1 MPKKIIRHPFLSC
14 TFAAEFVTE
23 KYENKKSLSEV
34 NQSVDVTAIKSPWKR
49 FMAFLGPAYL
59 ISVGY
64 MDPGNWAT
72 DITGG
77 SKFGYTLLWVLV
89 VSNVIALLLQS
100 FSARLGLVTGK
111 DLAQASRDM
120 YPPFINFSLYIF
132 AEIAIAACDL
142 AEVIGMAIG
151 LKLLFHFP
159 LWLGICITVL
169 DTFVLLMLLKVGIRK
184 LEAFIISLVSIIGIS
199 FLIEMFFAKPDMG
212 DVMAGLIPSK
222 LSNEALYVSLAI
234 LGATVMPHNLYL
246 HSSLVQTRKFKRT
259 APDIKKSI
267 RFNIIDSTIALNL
280 ALFVNA
286 AILILAASTFFVNG
300 YFEVNQIED
309 AYKFLEP
316 LLGSSW
322 APILFAVALIASGQ
336 SSTVTGTLAGQI
348 IMEGHLQLRI
358 QPWMRRLLTRLLAVI
373 PALLTCL
380 IAGEESTG
388 KLLVLSQFI
397 LSLQLPFAIVPLIF
411 FTGDKKI
418 MGEFAV
424 RPLFKILGWIAVIM
438 IAGLNFYFVMLQVS
452 DWVHDPTMAFSSK
465 FMIATVCI
473 YVFVILFF
481 IMIYPAIRKSKK
493 QKDFVLHG
501 QNKITIANMG
511 VPQKVF
517 VTVDF
522 SSADNKAINRAI
534 QMGGKDAT
542 YNLLHVVETPGAIIY
557 GEETVDFETR
567 KDIELIEQYV
577 EQLKSQGY
585 KAAFLLGYGNPKQAI
600 PELTNRHGAD
610 MLVIGTHGHGGL
622 KDLLF
627 GTTVEA
633 VRHKITA
640 PLLVV

>member
-1 MPKKIIRHPFLSC
+1 
-14 TFAAEFVTE
+14 VTG
-23 KYENKKSLSEV
+23 KFENKRSLSEV

-49 FMAFLGPAYL
+49 FFAFLGPAYL

-77 SKFGYTLLWVLV
+77 SKFGYSLLWVLV
-89 VSNVIALLLQS
+89 VSNLIALLLQS
-100 FSARLGLVTGK
+100 FSARLGIVTGK

-120 YPPFINFSLYIF
+120 YPPFVNFSLYIF

-142 AEVIGMAIG
+142 AEVVGMAIG
-151 LKLLFHFP
+151 LKLLFHIP

-169 DTFVLLMLLKVGIRK
+169 DTFLLLLLLKVGIRK

-199 FLIEMFFAKPDMG
+199 FLIEMFFARPDPSEMLK
-212 DVMAGLIPSK
+212 GLIPS
-222 LSNEALYVSLAI
+222 LPGNEALYVSLAI

-246 HSSLVQTRKFKRT
+246 HSSLVQTRKFNRT
-259 APDIKKSI
+259 GPGIRKTI
-267 RFNIIDSTIALNL
+267 RFNIIDSAIALNL

-286 AILILAASTFFVNG
+286 AILILSASTFFAHG
-300 YFEVNQIED
+300 YFEVSQIED

-316 LLGSSW
+316 LLGTAL
-322 APILFAVALIASGQ
+322 APVLFAVALIASGQ

-373 PALLTCL
+373 PALLTSVF
-380 IAGEESTG
+380 AGEESTG
-388 KLLVLSQFI
+388 SLLVLSQFI

-424 RPLFKILGWIAVIM
+424 RPLFKTLGWIAVIM
-438 IAGLNFYFVMLQVS
+438 IATLNFYFVLIQVN
-452 DWVHDPTMAFSSK
+452 DWVNDETIGFVYK
-465 FMIATVCI
+465 FMLSVVCI

-481 IMIYPAIRKSKK
+481 IMIYPVLIRSKK
-493 QKDFVLHG
+493 QREFALHG
-501 QNKITIANMG
+501 HNRILLQDMG
-511 VPQKVF
+511 QPKSIF

-522 SSADNKAINRAI
+522 SASDNKAINRAI
-534 QMGGKDAT
+534 QLGGKGAT
-542 YNLLHVVETPGAIIY
+542 YHLLHVVETPGALIY
-557 GEETVDFETR
+557 GEQTTDYETR
-567 KDIELIEQYV
+567 KDIELIEEYV
-577 EQLKSQGY
+577 HQLKAQGY
-585 KAAFLLGYGNPKQAI
+585 QANFLLGYGNPKHAI
-600 PELTNRHGAD
+600 PDLTNRHEAD
-610 MLVIGTHGHGGL
+610 LLVIGTHGHGGM
-622 KDLLF
+622 KDLFF

-633 VRHKITA
+633 VRHRVAI

>member
-1 MPKKIIRHPFLSC
+1 MSDR
-14 TFAAEFVTE
+14 
-23 KYENKKSLSEV
+23 YEHKKSLSEV
-34 NQSVDVTAIKSPWKR
+34 NQSVDVTTIKSPWKR
-49 FMAFLGPAYL
+49 FFAFLGPAYL

-77 SKFGYTLLWVLV
+77 SKFGYSLLWVLV
-89 VSNVIALLLQS
+89 ISNLIALLLQS
-100 FSARLGLVTGK
+100 FSARLGIVTGK

-142 AEVIGMAIG
+142 AEVVGMAIG
-151 LKLLFHFP
+151 LKLLFHIP

-169 DTFVLLMLLKVGIRK
+169 DTFLLLLLLKVGIRK

-199 FLIEMFFAKPDMG
+199 FLIEMFFAKPDAG
-212 DVMAGLIPSK
+212 EMARGLIPY
-222 LSNEALYVSLAI
+222 LESNEALYVSLAI

-246 HSSLVQTRKFKRT
+246 HSSLVQTRKFTRT
-259 APDIKKSI
+259 ETGIKKTI
-267 RFNIIDSTIALNL
+267 RFNIIDSAIALNL

-286 AILILAASTFFVNG
+286 AILILSASTFFAHG
-300 YFEVNQIED
+300 YFEVSQIED

-316 LLGSSW
+316 LLGSAL

-373 PALLTCL
+373 PALLTSL

-411 FTGDKKI
+411 FTGDKKV

-424 RPLFKILGWIAVIM
+424 RPLFKALGWIAVIM
-438 IAGLNFYFVMLQVS
+438 IAGLNFYFVMIQVN
-452 DWVHDPTMAFSSK
+452 DWIQDDSIGFSYK
-465 FMIATVCI
+465 FILSIVCM
-473 YVFVILFF
+473 YVFIVLFF
-481 IMIYPAIRKSKK
+481 IMIYPVLIRSKK
-493 QKDFVLHG
+493 QREFALHG
-501 QNKITIANMG
+501 HNRILIENLG
-511 VPQKVF
+511 VPEKIF

-522 SSADNKAINRAI
+522 SSSDNKAINRAI
-534 QMGGKDAT
+534 QLGGKNAT

-557 GEETVDFETR
+557 GEQTTDFETR
-567 KDIELIEQYV
+567 KDIELIENYV
-577 EQLKSQGY
+577 HQLKAQGY
-585 KAAFLLGYGNPKQAI
+585 KAAFLLGYGNPKHAI
-600 PELTNRHGAD
+600 PELTNRHD
-610 MLVIGTHGHGGL
+610 VDVLVIGTHGHGGV
-622 KDLLF
+622 KDLFF

-633 VRHKITA
+633 VRHRIKT